1 MDADLYQFNALR
13 TAGTSDE
20 EAQIYASLG
29 LSGESGEL
37 AELVEDLVR
46 RLGISTG
53 KVADLT
59 KKLHFHGHPYSPEKF
74 LDELGDVAW
83 YLAVLAHSHGYKLS
97 EVFQFNID
105 KLKKRYPDGF
115 SQERSINRDG

>member
-1 MDADLYQFNALR
+1 MDADLYQYNALR

-20 EAQIYASLG
+20 AAQIYAALG
-29 LSGESGEL
+29 LSGEAGEL
-37 AELVEDLVR
+37 MELLQGLNVK
-46 RLGISTG
+46 TG
-53 KVADLT
+53 KIADLT
-59 KKLHFHGHPYSPEKF
+59 KKLFFHGHPYSPEKF

-105 KLKKRYPDGF
+105 KLQKRYPDGF
-115 SQERSINRDG
+115 SSERSINRDA